1 MGSDSICFMIE
12 GKVDMHMDIAD
23 GLCMDRNLRNSC
35 LMYAYLSKIH
45 LKCHNKYE
53 DCLTLFLTPTLFDD
67 CYWINQ
73 ILPLSKAFQSCTAKL
88 NCPTKRNIQSQSKR
102 LSVKLRVTLVSGVL
116 LGDGIKANMWLK

>member
-1 MGSDSICFMIE
+1 MFYLFNFYFQSRGYKIVVIQKLVPRKTWVKLGILTPLLCMQEGPNHHEQPSFMGSDSICFMIE

-67 CYWINQ
+67 CY
-73 ILPLSKAFQSCTAKL
+73 
-88 NCPTKRNIQSQSKR
+88 
-102 LSVKLRVTLVSGVL
+102 
-116 LGDGIKANMWLK
+116 